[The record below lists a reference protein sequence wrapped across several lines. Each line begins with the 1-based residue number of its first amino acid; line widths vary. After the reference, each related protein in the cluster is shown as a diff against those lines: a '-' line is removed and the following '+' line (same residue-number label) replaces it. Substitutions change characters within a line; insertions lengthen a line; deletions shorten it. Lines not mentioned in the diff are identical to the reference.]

1 MRFIKTIAA
10 TLLLALSGLVSA
22 NAQNRA
28 VSGKVLDAQQQPVI
42 GASVVIAGTR
52 QGTVTDPDGTFSMK
66 VPAGD
71 ATLEVA
77 CMGYLTVKTTVPAGT
92 STIVVTLEE
101 DNMLLEETVVVGY
114 GTQKKVNLTGAITS
128 VDSKSLENR
137 TAHNVSTMLQG
148 SVPGLNISTS
158 SGNPGSTGTINVRGY
173 TSINGADPLV
183 LIDGAVGDLDRVN
196 PNDIESISVIKDAA
210 AAAVYGARA
219 AFGVILVT
227 TKSGKAEDGK
237 ATVRYSGRFGWEEP
251 TTSTDYET
259 RGYWSVLTH
268 NIFRANSKGSGYV
281 LYDDYDMQ
289 QLLARV
295 NDVTENPD
303 RPWTV
308 IRNVNG
314 KDQYRFYGNND
325 WWHMLFRDQNPVQQH
340 NISLSGGNKSIRY
353 FVSGGYD
360 RQTGMIKSEPDV
372 FNKFNLRSKIE
383 FDINKYMKFSNNTSF
398 YSSTYS
404 FLGADGDVQNAITY
418 SSAHALPIFPMQ
430 YPDGSYVYRF
440 DGILNGSYAVGNGRH
455 IIFNEGKD
463 QNFERKSDFANT
475 AELTI
480 TPVKGLS
487 IVGNFTYRF
496 HQNRNTYR
504 KTRLPYKNQY
514 VDSDILYYDTGAG
527 QDQLSESFSTY
538 NYYAANVFA
547 TYENTFAEKHHLSV
561 MAGWNWEQQHLKKVG
576 ATGQF
581 LLAENMSDLDL
592 VGTNADGETVMK
604 VTGGQSEYALMGYF
618 GRINYDY
625 AGRYLFEISGR
636 YDGSSRLAKGH
647 RWGFFPSG
655 SLGWRI
661 SEEPFFAPAKKVV
674 DNLKIRASFGTLGNQ
689 VIRDSNGNII
699 NDAAYRTITLHNFQA
714 YNFGEGSTVSKYS
727 SISAPNSSDLTW
739 ETSEQWNV
747 GLDLDMFKSRLQFTG
762 EAYIRDTKNMLT
774 DGYELPAV
782 YGADA
787 PKQNTADLRT
797 KGLEFSLG
805 WKDQFMLGGH
815 PFGYGIK
822 GMISVYDSEIT
833 KYENKDKTFAKDY
846 YEGMKLGEIW
856 GFVAD
861 DLFQS
866 DEEAQEYASQ
876 VDLSYVNKELPGGK
890 WGAGDLKY
898 IDLDGD
904 GKIGI
909 GQNNVEKPGDRK
921 IIGNSLARLQYGFTV
936 SLDYFGFDVSAFFQ
950 GTGNHYWYPHV
961 RSFAFWGPF
970 CQPMCSYIPKD
981 FLQQCWSEDNPDA
994 YFPRPVAY
1002 YAYTGGA
1009 QLNRVNTRYL
1019 QNIRYLRFKNLTV
1032 GYTLP
1037 KKATRKIGIEKIRF
1051 YFTGENLAY
1060 WSPLKKHTIY
1070 IDPEAAFNRSSNDFN
1085 RAFYP
1090 WHKSYMFGIDITF

>member
-10 TLLLALSGLVSA
+10 TLVLAASGFISLY
-22 NAQNRA
+22 AQNRA

-42 GASVVIAGTR
+42 GASVVVAGTR
-52 QGTVTDPDGTFSMK
+52 QGTVTDPDGSFMMK
-66 VPAGD
+66 VPQGD
-71 ATLEVA
+71 VTLEVA
-77 CMGYLTVKTTVPAGT
+77 CLGYVSVKANVSAGA
-92 STIVVTLEE
+92 SSLVVTLEE
-101 DNMLLEETVVVGY
+101 DNMVLDETVVVGY

-128 VDSKSLENR
+128 VDSKSFENR
-137 TAHNVSTMLQG
+137 TAHSVSTMLQG

-158 SGNPGSTGTINVRGY
+158 SGNPGSTGSLNVRGY
-173 TSINGADPLV
+173 TSINGAEPLV
-183 LIDGAVGDLDRVN
+183 LIDGAVGDIDRVN

-259 RGYWSVLTH
+259 RGYWSVYTH
-268 NIFRANSKGSGYV
+268 NVFRMNSEGNQYV
-281 LYDDYDMQ
+281 KYDAYDMQ

-295 NDVTENPD
+295 NDVTENPE
-303 RPWTV
+303 RPWV
-308 IRNVNG
+308 VERVVNG
-314 KDQYRFYGNND
+314 LNQWRYYGNYD
-325 WWHMLFRDQNPVQQH
+325 WWHMLFNDQHPVQQH
-340 NISLSGGNKSIRY
+340 NISISGGGKNVKY

-360 RQTGMIKSEPDV
+360 RQQGIIKQRPDV
-372 FNKFNLRSKIE
+372 FTKYNLRSKLD
-383 FDINKYMKFSNNTSF
+383 FNINKYMKFSNNTAF
-398 YSSTYS
+398 YSSLYD
-404 FLGADGDVQNAITY
+404 FVGVGDIQNAIAYTA
-418 SSAHALPIFPMQ
+418 SHALPIFPMQ
-430 YPDGSYVYRF
+430 NPDGSWVYKLKDF
-440 DGILNGSYAVGNGRH
+440 FNSDYAVGNGRH
-455 IIFNEGKD
+455 IVYGEAKNTNL
-463 QNFERKSDFANT
+463 QRKTDFSNT
-475 AELTI
+475 SELTI

-487 IVGNFTYRF
+487 IVANFTYRF
-496 HQNRNTYR
+496 HQNRNTSRTTNFTYR
-504 KTRLPYKNQY
+504 RYPGAELEK
-514 VDSDILYYDTGAG
+514 YDTGAG
-527 QDQLSESFSTY
+527 LDQMSESIATY

-547 TYENTFAEKHHLSV
+547 TYENTFADKHHLTA
-561 MAGWNWEQQHLKKVG
+561 MLGWNYESQDGKTVG
-576 ATGQF
+576 ASGNY
-581 LLAENMSDLDL
+581 LLTENLSDLNL
-592 VGTNADGETVMK
+592 VGTNTDGATVME
-604 VTGGQSEYALMGYF
+604 VTGGRSAYALMGFF

-625 AGRYLFEISGR
+625 AGRYLFEVSGR
-636 YDGSSRLAKGH
+636 YDGTSRFAKGH

-661 SEEPFFAPAKKVV
+661 SEEPFFAPAKHYV

-689 VIRDSNGNII
+689 NVA
-699 NDAAYRTITLHNFQA
+699 NDIAYRTISIHNFQY
-714 YNFGEGSTVSKYS
+714 YNFGEGSTVGKYS

-747 GLDLDMFKSRLQFTG
+747 GVDLDMFKNRLQFTG

-774 DGYELPAV
+774 AGVELPGV

-805 WKDQFMLGGH
+805 WRDQFMLGGH

-833 KYENKDKTFAKDY
+833 KYDNKDKTFAKSF

-856 GFVAD
+856 GFVAN

-866 DEEAQEYASQ
+866 DEEAKEYASQ
-876 VDLSYVNKELPGGK
+876 VDLSYVKGKLSKCGG
-890 WGAGDLKY
+890 WSAGDLKY
-898 IDLDGD
+898 EDIDGD

-909 GQNNVEKPGDRK
+909 GQNNVEEPGDRK
-921 IIGNSLARLQYGFTV
+921 ILGNSLARLQYGFTL

-970 CQPMCSYIPKD
+970 SQPMCSYLPKD
-981 FLQQCWSEDNPDA
+981 FLANCWSENNPDA

-1002 YAYTGGA
+1002 LAYDGGA
-1009 QLNRVNTRYL
+1009 QLNKVNSRYL
-1019 QNIRYLRFKNLTV
+1019 QNLRYLRFKNLTV

-1037 KKATRKIGIEKIRF
+1037 QKATKKIGIDRIRL
-1051 YFTGENLAY
+1051 YFSGENLEY
-1060 WSPLKKHTIY
+1060 WSPFKKNSIY
-1070 IDPEAAFNRSSNDFN
+1070 IDPEGAFGRSNNDYN

-1090 WHKSYMFGIDITF
+1090 WQKTYMFGIDVTF

>member
-28 VSGKVLDAQQQPVI
+28 VSGTVLDAQQQPVI

-66 VPAGD
+66 IPAGNV
-71 ATLEVA
+71 TLEVA
-77 CMGYLTVKTTVPAGT
+77 CLGYTTVQTTVPEGT
-92 STIVVTLEE
+92 SKIAVTLEE

-158 SGNPGSTGTINVRGY
+158 SGNPGSTGSINVRGY

-259 RGYWSVLTH
+259 RGYWSVHTH
-268 NIFRANSKGSGYV
+268 NVFRMNSEGNKYV
-281 LYDDYDMQ
+281 KYDEYDMQ

-303 RPWTV
+303 RPWVVERT
-308 IRNVNG
+308 VNG
-314 KDQYRFYGNND
+314 LRQWRYYGNYD
-325 WWHMLFRDQNPVQQH
+325 WWHMLFNDQHPVQQH
-340 NISLSGGNKSIRY
+340 NISISGGGKNVKY

-360 RQTGMIKSEPDV
+360 RQQGIIKQRPDV
-372 FNKFNLRSKIE
+372 FTKYNLRSKVD
-383 FDINKYMKFSNNTSF
+383 FNINKYMKFSNNTSF
-398 YSSTYS
+398 YSSLYD
-404 FLGADGDVQNAITY
+404 FIGVGDIQNAIAYTA
-418 SSAHALPIFPMQ
+418 SHALPIFPMQ
-430 YPDGSYVYRF
+430 NPDGSWVYKLKDF
-440 DGILNGSYAVGNGRH
+440 FNSDYAVGNGRH
-455 IIFNEGKD
+455 IVYGEGKNT
-463 QNFERKSDFANT
+463 NFQRKTDFANT
-475 AELTI
+475 SELTI

-487 IVGNFTYRF
+487 IVANFTYRF
-496 HQNRNTYR
+496 HQNRNTSRTTNLTYR
-504 KTRLPYKNQY
+504 RYPGAELEK
-514 VDSDILYYDTGAG
+514 YDTGAG
-527 QDQLSESFSTY
+527 LDQLKESIATY

-547 TYENTFAEKHHLSV
+547 TYDNTFADKHHLTA
-561 MAGWNWEQQHLKKVG
+561 MFGWNYESQDGKTVG
-576 ATGQF
+576 ASGDY
-581 LLAENMSDLDL
+581 LLTENLSDLNL
-592 VGTNADGETVMK
+592 VGTNSDGATVMA
-604 VTGGQSEYALMGYF
+604 TSGGRTAYALMGYF

-636 YDGSSRLAKGH
+636 YDGTSRFAKGH

-661 SEEPFFAPAKKVV
+661 SEEPFFAPAKNTV

-689 VIRDSNGNII
+689 NVA
-699 NDAAYRTITLHNFQA
+699 NDIAYRLIEIKNFA
-714 YNFGEGSTVSKYS
+714 YYNFGEGSTVGKYA
-727 SISAPNSSDLTW
+727 SISAPNSSELTW

-747 GLDLDMFKSRLQFTG
+747 GVDLDMFKSRLQFTG

-774 DGYELPAV
+774 EGYELPAV

-833 KYENKDKTFAKDY
+833 KYENKDKTFAKKY

-856 GFVAD
+856 GFVAN

-876 VDLSYVNKELPGGK
+876 VDLSYVKGKLDKVGG

-909 GQNNVEKPGDRK
+909 GSNNVDDPGDRK
-921 IIGNSLARLQYGFTV
+921 IIGNSLARLQYGFTL
-936 SLDYFGFDVSAFFQ
+936 SLDYLGFDVSAFFQ

-970 CQPMCSYIPKD
+970 SQPMCTYLPKD
-981 FLQQCWSEDNPDA
+981 FLQNCWSPENPDA
-994 YFPRPVAY
+994 YFPRPIAY
-1002 YAYTGGA
+1002 LAYDGGA
-1009 QLNRVNTRYL
+1009 QLNKVNTRYL

-1037 KKATRKIGIEKIRF
+1037 QKATKKIGIDKIRL
-1051 YFTGENLAY
+1051 YFSGENLHY
-1060 WSPLKKHTIY
+1060 WSPFKKNSIY
-1070 IDPEAAFNRSSNDFN
+1070 IDPEAAFGRENNDYNRM
-1085 RAFYP
+1085 FYP
-1090 WHKSYMFGIDITF
+1090 WQKTYMFGIDITF